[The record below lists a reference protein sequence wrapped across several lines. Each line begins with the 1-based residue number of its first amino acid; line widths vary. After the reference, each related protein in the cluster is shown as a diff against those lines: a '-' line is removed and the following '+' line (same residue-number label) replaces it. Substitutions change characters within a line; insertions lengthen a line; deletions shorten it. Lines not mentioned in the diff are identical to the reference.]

1 MPRKTAREKLNPPSK
16 LPKQKPAPAIW
27 GGGSMV
33 IPHPLEIRKRMQ
45 AVSTGSLT
53 HWTKYSRA
61 SLKNT
66 SLTSPVP

>member
-1 MPRKTAREKLNPPSK
+1 
-16 LPKQKPAPAIW
+16 
-27 GGGSMV
+27 MV